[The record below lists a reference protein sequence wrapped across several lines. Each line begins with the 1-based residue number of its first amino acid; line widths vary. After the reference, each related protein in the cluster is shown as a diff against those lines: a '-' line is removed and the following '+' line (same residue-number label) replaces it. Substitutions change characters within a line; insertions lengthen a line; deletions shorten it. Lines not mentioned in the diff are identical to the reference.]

1 MVWGLIFIFGL
12 IIGSFLNVVICRLK
26 TNEDVTRT
34 RSHCPH
40 CGQILSWWELVP
52 IVSFLFL
59 RRRCWHCRK
68 LLSWQYPLVELGTG
82 ILFIIFFWW
91 LGGSLIN
98 WWLAGPKI
106 FIWSIFELAYW
117 FFMVSVLLVIFV
129 YDLKHYLIPDS
140 LIGLGSAAALF
151 FSLAKVFYFGGDSL
165 FLDFIPLELNAWQPF
180 LGNLLAALGAGGFFG
195 LIVLITRGRGM
206 GRGDIKLAFL
216 MGLILGWPKIL
227 VALFLAFLGGA
238 TLGLILVALGRKN
251 LKSALPFGPFL
262 VSGTILAVW
271 LGSFISAWYQALLGF

>member
-1 MVWGLIFIFGL
+1 
-12 IIGSFLNVVICRLK
+12 
-26 TNEDVTRT
+26 
-34 RSHCPH
+34 
-40 CGQILSWWELVP
+40 
-52 IVSFLFL
+52 
-59 RRRCWHCRK
+59 
-68 LLSWQYPLVELGTG
+68 
-82 ILFIIFFWW
+82 
-91 LGGSLIN
+91 
-98 WWLAGPKI
+98 
-106 FIWSIFELAYW
+106 YW